1 MLRIYLLTFI
11 GLVISTNSP
20 SLDGTSLLGMIRND
34 PNALVKIFETA
45 TADKDKVGKILQ
57 LLNNLVDEG
66 NQEILSITDS
76 IANSK
81 KAVDDALDS
90 WQQAV
95 GVENSRKIQ
104 MTSAQRAVSAARG
117 RLIAV
122 QKLYDIESPGLEKEV
137 AVFTK
142 VLNILT
148 NLLNGNNP
156 EEAESEELKAFI
168 SVADQADPVK
178 VNKIIEM
185 INNLN
190 KVSTD
195 ELNILK
201 NKLQTAK
208 NDVSKLIVAQNKAAG
223 LYDAAVK
230 DTLDKRSIYDK
241 AVGSHNILSKT
252 GQARQKVINDELTTL
267 DNVIELLKKLQ

>member
-20 SLDGTSLLGMIRND
+20 SLDGTSLIGMIRND

-104 MTSAQRAVSAARG
+104 MASAQRAVSAARG

>member
-11 GLVISTNSP
+11 GLVVSTNSP

-45 TADKDKVGKILQ
+45 TADKDKVGKIRQ

-66 NQEILSITDS
+66 NQEISSIRDS

-95 GVENSRKIQ
+95 GVEKTRKVQ
-104 MTSAQRAVSAARG
+104 LESAQRATSAAQG

-122 QKLYDIESPGLEKEV
+122 QKIYDIEAPGLEKEV

-156 EEAESEELKAFI
+156 EEAESEEVKAFI

-185 INNLN
+185 INKLN
-190 KVSTD
+190 KASTD

-208 NDVSKLIVAQNKAAG
+208 NDVSKSIGLQNKAAG
-223 LYDAAVK
+223 LWGAAKK
-230 DTLDKRSIYDK
+230 DTVDKQSIYNK
-241 AVGSHNILSKT
+241 AVGSHNTLSKT

-267 DNVIELLKKLQ
+267 NDVIELLKKLQ

>member
-45 TADKDKVGKILQ
+45 TTDKDKVGKILQ

-104 MTSAQRAVSAARG
+104 MASAQRAVSAARG

-168 SVADQADPVK
+168 SVADQADPAK

>member
-104 MTSAQRAVSAARG
+104 MESAQRAVSAARG

>member
-104 MTSAQRAVSAARG
+104 MASAQRAVSAARG